1 MDMAEAVAVVRVV
14 SAQEQVY
21 LLPLVRI
28 TQLPW
33 AVAALEKQALAA
45 PELRAAI
52 PYLARLL
59 VTAVAAAQ
67 VSLLPAL
74 PSQITVQ
81 RVALVVV
88 ARRIR
93 KPLH

>member
-1 MDMAEAVAVVRVV
+1 MAEVAAVVRAD

-33 AVAALEKQALAA
+33 VAAALEKQALAA
-45 PELRAAI
+45 PELRVAI

-59 VTAVAAAQ
+59 VTAAAVAQ

-81 RVALVVV
+81 RVALVAV